1 MLNYTIEEIRKQID
15 FINEKDEIELI
26 LEGYSG
32 AITLRIIRKEEN
44 YFLKI
49 LKNKE
54 NAVERIKEIIKIYQD
69 NDIRIPRLI
78 EAGEMKDKLGY
89 YCLYEFIEGENARS
103 LPGKKPISFFY
114 DMGKEIGKKVTR
126 IINNKEETS
135 YIEENKEIDKR
146 VKEAEKD
153 FKDLYQKEKKLI
165 HQYFS
170 EEELK
175 AINDKLFQ
183 TIEAFRE
190 ERKMLIY
197 TDIKLGNILIDEK
210 GKIVIVDIE
219 GTKYD
224 YPIFCL
230 GWSLAPFSDKQ
241 GKECKALHKG
251 VIEVLAKEGN
261 YSEEQML
268 FSYILKSY
276 QKLSDIYKKEKEKLA
291 YWLAW
296 VRRAYEETDGFRK
309 GIF

>member
-1 MLNYTIEEIRKQID
+1 MKAIIYNISNFNQTLIVLQNFLILDIKFKIGYYKSKGDASMLNYTIEEIRKQID

-183 TIEAFRE
+183 TIEYF
-190 ERKMLIY
+190 L
-197 TDIKLGNILIDEK
+197 
-210 GKIVIVDIE
+210 
-219 GTKYD
+219 
-224 YPIFCL
+224 
-230 GWSLAPFSDKQ
+230 
-241 GKECKALHKG
+241 
-251 VIEVLAKEGN
+251 
-261 YSEEQML
+261 
-268 FSYILKSY
+268 
-276 QKLSDIYKKEKEKLA
+276 
-291 YWLAW
+291 
-296 VRRAYEETDGFRK
+296 
-309 GIF
+309 